1 MIKADKIASKP
12 ETQTHLFKQVELDI
26 EFDNAVAAEQ
36 FEAEAYHWLINDLL
50 PSMDELLNQICS
62 PEIVICIDKIELD
75 TGDIASTNLRP
86 ALQTQILR
94 LLYQELYRETSVD
107 ASSRMR
113 KSNIHMSKNQV
124 SESIENG
131 ANQHELSD
139 YRWQQAW
146 HFIETGQLAWPFKY
160 QQQLSETGVI
170 EALLNAPHRIN
181 NALEFSDNSET
192 LCLRL
197 AMQLPE
203 KSLTKLL
210 PLLSDKNRLA
220 VMIALLETG
229 GIHHD
234 SGLKTQLSNHW
245 NHYVDTAISNRN
257 LSALLPHWDRLME
270 RYASSILFALGKHS
284 KDPRLPLL
292 LIRSLDENR
301 RFSLLERLEP
311 LHYPFLAQLLSRPQL
326 WLLAK
331 NSAPATTSTAVYSAV
346 SNQQVTLQL
355 WHFTF
360 HYVLVERGSH
370 FNKQQYMK
378 SVIVKMAAMHNLKA
392 SALFSDLRNRLQMTG
407 IDSALRQQM
416 MKLLDAIEP
425 DIFGDSTDKTSL
437 SDTDKAAYET
447 QISWHTLAQDH
458 TRVSTNTSKS
468 DSLNALLLILQH
480 GDEKSLLRALP
491 DERRFIK
498 GLLLWIGQL
507 AAVRQHW
514 SEHYSDTTLFRFIDI
529 IEPRANEVVH
539 DIISNR
545 HHLERTIITETE
557 SKPVED
563 HALRSSLWQ
572 FTLSYL
578 LVERGSEFNKRS
590 YLLSLTHQIA
600 SRRNIHHLD
609 LVQSLLSSLNTQTN
623 YRLVQSLRSL
633 LPALKSTNHN
643 LSLETPQDADTPLQ
657 ANQHWLNSVISSHIN
672 VPVEVIQ
679 ALADGKPEQWQR
691 LLKTARSSLD
701 AKSLTAVI
709 IKLSQSNKIRKR
721 WIQHFDE
728 QTLFQLLTLANKD
741 LSTVAFDV
749 LSIRS
754 WIADS
759 IHELTHHPKTSIRSS
774 IDRLIWQWIWEA
786 SLTQT
791 GLSFSAETALRSILL
806 TLSNHFQ
813 IEVAQLVQTMVNKG
827 KHNSERLNG
836 SRITNGSIQAVLEQ
850 VLMER
855 TSGTDISSSQ
865 HFRGHS
871 ASSTQNDTIAHITN
885 WDFLQ
890 SSQIDE
896 TKLELALNLDH
907 HALWTR
913 LSAEL
918 LNPEKLAS
926 WIDGLTD
933 HYHFQV
939 FAKQYTNFVPVMVSL
954 YQTFSVLM
962 GNTQK
967 WKQVFWR
974 VIYHRLLLQGI
985 TASAVQLLHVV
996 LNDLTAYPVIMD
1008 KLEDD
1013 DKSDK
1018 TKQLAEKLNLSRQ
1031 STLFPLLE
1039 EISRDTSTLKFTAP
1053 APPASLDRSQPQVQ
1067 RLYSSIENKIEP
1079 SRSERKSKP
1088 LLWKDPNEKENKKS
1102 EPISINNAGLV
1113 LASTY
1118 IPTLFQRLNLTDGK
1132 VFASEKAKYQALF
1145 YLQYLVDGRSEAPEY
1160 LLPLNKILCGIPI
1173 STPIPSQV
1181 DLPSEAISIID
1192 GLLNAIISHWNSLGS
1207 TSIEGLRTTFI
1218 QREGQLLD
1226 EEKQWQLSVIPGAFD
1241 MLLDQIPWSFQTIK
1255 FPWMDKPLFVTWR

>member
-26 EFDNAVAAEQ
+26 EFDNAVDAEQ
-36 FEAEAYHWLINDLL
+36 FEAEAYQWLINDLL

-62 PEIVICIDKIELD
+62 PDIVICIDKIELD
-75 TGDIASTNLRP
+75 TGDISSTNLRP
-86 ALQTQILR
+86 ALKTQILR
-94 LLYQELYRETSVD
+94 QLYQELYRKTSLD
-107 ASSRMR
+107 ASAKMR
-113 KSNIHMSKNQV
+113 KSNIHMSQIQV

-146 HFIETGQLAWPFKY
+146 HFIATGQLAWPFKY
-160 QQQLSETGVI
+160 QQRLSETGVI
-170 EALLNAPHRIN
+170 EALLNAPDRIN
-181 NALEFSDNSET
+181 NALDFSDYSET

-203 KSLTKLL
+203 QSLTKLL

-229 GIHHD
+229 GINHD
-234 SGLKTQLSNHW
+234 SSLKTQLSNHW
-245 NHYVDTAISNRN
+245 NHYVDSAISNRN
-257 LSALLPHWDRLME
+257 LSALLPHWDRLMA

-292 LIRSLDENR
+292 LIQSLDENR

-326 WLLAK
+326 WLLAE

-378 SVIVKMAAMHNLKA
+378 SVIVKMAAMYNLKA

-425 DIFGDSTDKTSL
+425 DIVRVNADKTSL
-437 SDTDKAAYET
+437 SDTDIAAYET
-447 QISWHTLAQDH
+447 QISWNTLAQDH

-514 SEHYSDTTLFRFIDI
+514 SEHYSDATLFRFIDI
-529 IEPRANEVVH
+529 IEPRANDVVH

-545 HHLERTIITETE
+545 HHLERTVITETQ
-557 SKPVED
+557 S

-600 SRRNIHHLD
+600 SHRNIHHLD

-633 LPALKSTNHN
+633 LPTLKITNHK

-657 ANQHWLNSVISSHIN
+657 ANQHWLNSIISSHIN

-679 ALADGKPEQWQR
+679 ALADAKPEQWQR

-701 AKSLTAVI
+701 AKSLAAVI
-709 IKLSQSNKIRKR
+709 IKLSQSDKIRKR

-728 QTLFQLLTLANKD
+728 KTLFQLLTLVNKG
-741 LSTVAFDV
+741 LSAAAFDV

-754 WIADS
+754 WITDS
-759 IHELTHHPKTSIRSS
+759 IHELTHHPQTSIRSS
-774 IDRLIWQWIWEA
+774 IDKLIWQWIWDA
-786 SLTQT
+786 SLTQS
-791 GLSFSAETALRSILL
+791 GLSITSETTLRSILL
-806 TLSNHFQ
+806 RLSNHFQ
-813 IEVAQLVQTMVNKG
+813 LEVAQLAHTMLSKG
-827 KHNSERLNG
+827 NRDSERLNG

-871 ASSTQNDTIAHITN
+871 ASSIQNDTSAHITN

-890 SSQIDE
+890 SSQFDE

-954 YQTFSVLM
+954 YQAFSVLM

-1039 EISRDTSTLKFTAP
+1039 EISRNTLPLKLTAP
-1053 APPASLDRSQPQVQ
+1053 VPPAGLDRSQPQVQ
-1067 RLYSSIENKIEP
+1067 RLFSSIENVAEP

-1088 LLWKDPNEKENKKS
+1088 LLWKAPNEKENKKS

-1132 VFASEKAKYQALF
+1132 VFVSEEAKYQALF
-1145 YLQYLVDGRSEAPEY
+1145 CLQYLVDGRNDAPEY

-1181 DLPSEAISIID
+1181 DLPSGAISIID

>member
-26 EFDNAVAAEQ
+26 EFDNAVDAEQ
-36 FEAEAYHWLINDLL
+36 FEAEAYQWLINDLL

-62 PEIVICIDKIELD
+62 PDIVICIDKIELD
-75 TGDIASTNLRP
+75 TGDISSTNLRP

-94 LLYQELYRETSVD
+94 LLYQELYRKTSLD
-107 ASSRMR
+107 ASAKMR
-113 KSNIHMSKNQV
+113 KSNIHMSQIQV

-131 ANQHELSD
+131 ANQHELD
-139 YRWQQAW
+139 EYRWQQAW
-146 HFIETGQLAWPFKY
+146 HFIETGQLSWPFKY

-170 EALLNAPHRIN
+170 EALLNAPDRIN
-181 NALEFSDNSET
+181 NALEFADNSET

-203 KSLTKLL
+203 QSLAQLL
-210 PLLSDKNRLA
+210 PLLNHKNRLA
-220 VMIALLETG
+220 VMIALLATG
-229 GIHHD
+229 GICHD
-234 SGLKTQLSNHW
+234 SGLKTQLSHNW
-245 NHYVDTAISNRN
+245 NQYIDTAISNRN
-257 LSALLPHWDRLME
+257 LSALLPHWNRLIE
-270 RYASSILFALGKHS
+270 RYASSILFALSKHS

-292 LIRSLDENR
+292 LIQSLDENR

-331 NSAPATTSTAVYSAV
+331 NSDPAPPSTAVYSAV

-378 SVIVKMAAMHNLKA
+378 SLIVKMAAMHNLNA

-407 IDSALRQQM
+407 IDSALRQEM

-425 DIFGDSTDKTSL
+425 DIFRDNADKTSL
-437 SDTDKAAYET
+437 RDTDKAAYET
-447 QISWHTLAQDH
+447 QISWNTLAQDH

-514 SEHYSDTTLFRFIDI
+514 SEHYSDATLFRFIDI
-529 IEPRANEVVH
+529 IEPRANDVVH

-545 HHLERTIITETE
+545 HHIERTIITETE

-600 SRRNIHHLD
+600 SHRNIHHLD

-623 YRLVQSLRSL
+623 YWLVQSLRSL

-643 LSLETPQDADTPLQ
+643 LSLEAPQDADTPLH
-657 ANQHWLNSVISSHIN
+657 AYQHWLNSVISNHIN
-672 VPVEVIQ
+672 VPVEVI
-679 ALADGKPEQWQR
+679 
-691 LLKTARSSLD
+691 
-701 AKSLTAVI
+701 
-709 IKLSQSNKIRKR
+709 IKLSQSGTIQKR

-759 IHELTHHPKTSIRSS
+759 IHELTHHSKTSIRSS
-774 IDRLIWQWIWEA
+774 IDRLIWLWIWDA
-786 SLTQT
+786 SLTPT

-806 TLSNHFQ
+806 ALSNHFQ
-813 IEVAQLVQTMVNKG
+813 IEVAQLVHTMVNKG

-871 ASSTQNDTIAHITN
+871 ASSTQNDTSAQITN

-890 SSQIDE
+890 SSQFDE

-954 YQTFSVLM
+954 YQAFSVLM

-967 WKQVFWR
+967 WKWVFWR

-1018 TKQLAEKLNLSRQ
+1018 TKQLAEKLNLPRQ

-1039 EISRDTSTLKFTAP
+1039 EISRNTSTLKLTAP
-1053 APPASLDRSQPQVQ
+1053 APPAGLDRSQPQVQ
-1067 RLYSSIENKIEP
+1067 RLFSSIENVAEP

-1132 VFASEKAKYQALF
+1132 VFGSEKAKYQALF
-1145 YLQYLVDGRSEAPEY
+1145 CLQYLVDGRSDAPEY

-1181 DLPSEAISIID
+1181 DLPSGAISIID
-1192 GLLNAIISHWNSLGS
+1192 GLLHAIISHWNSLGS